1 MQVTL
6 EAPKAF
12 DLIVEDNV
20 QPQNVQPQNVQLQE
34 TVPHCVA
41 AANGS
46 WCDLNAGEEEVDEE
60 FDEED
65 FDDDFD
71 DEFEEEDD
79 DGYGDHDDTIDPFAT
94 DEDSEE
100 KEKDAE
106 FKE

>member
-12 DLIVEDNV
+12 DLIAEDNV
-20 QPQNVQPQNVQLQE
+20 QPQNMQLQE

-71 DEFEEEDD
+71 DDFEEEED
-79 DGYGDHDDTIDPFAT
+79 DGYGDFDDTIDPFAT
-94 DEDSEE
+94 DKDSEE
-100 KEKDAE
+100 EEEEKDVE
-106 FKE
+106 FNE